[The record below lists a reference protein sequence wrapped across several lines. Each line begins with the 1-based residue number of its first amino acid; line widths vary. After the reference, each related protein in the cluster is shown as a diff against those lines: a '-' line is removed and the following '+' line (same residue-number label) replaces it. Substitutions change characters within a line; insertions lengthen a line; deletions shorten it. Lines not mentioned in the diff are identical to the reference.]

1 MEGVYMENLVL
12 SCAGEGSSAAMEG
25 TVGPSLAT
33 VWVVAWTGIEKAL
46 AKVRSFCVV
55 RTLFG
60 KYCQSKAW
68 LSREGEEEKGGWR
81 VVYILSNSWIAV
93 WNLSWIS
100 QTLAGEGSC

>member
-1 MEGVYMENLVL
+1 MQMCVSIPTRATEAGGTAGEEGEEDEGDDDEFLLSSSTMEGVYMENLVL

-60 KYCQSKAW
+60 EVI
-68 LSREGEEEKGGWR
+68 R
-81 VVYILSNSWIAV
+81 
-93 WNLSWIS
+93 
-100 QTLAGEGSC
+100 

>member
-1 MEGVYMENLVL
+1 MCVSIPTRATEAGAAAAEEEGEEDEGDDDEFLLSSSTMEGVYMENLVL

-60 KYCQSKAW
+60 EVI
-68 LSREGEEEKGGWR
+68 R
-81 VVYILSNSWIAV
+81 
-93 WNLSWIS
+93 
-100 QTLAGEGSC
+100 